1 MNIGIKR
8 WQILAAVGF
17 VIMAVGF
24 GYIAL
29 ELLSGDDAAEH
40 TFTGDAQLSDK
51 ATSFTSG
58 PFSGM
63 AEPDWFPIYLVLQD
77 VNTATPA
84 ATKGQG
90 VKAVVEN
97 FFNQPSVTH
106 VFYMFFE
113 DVPEF
118 SSSMNI
124 LRCEP
129 PGATEVTGNV
139 ENLLKFY
146 KENNIEARSV
156 GTATYNSANYDI
168 LKVELAEGY
177 DTYIVPLKT
186 GDCVTPATLITK
198 EGDTSKVDKF
208 RAALS
213 KLTIDATKLPR

>member
-1 MNIGIKR
+1 MRQRAPRSLIALAGLGLLL
-8 WQILAAVGF
+8 LAAAACG
-17 VIMAVGF
+17 
-24 GYIAL
+24 
-29 ELLSGDDAAEH
+29 GDNDKSDGQS
-40 TFTGDAQLSDK
+40 TFTGDVSFSDK
-51 ATSFTSG
+51 AAPFTSG

-77 VNTATPA
+77 VSTGAPA
-84 ATKGQG
+84 QAKGRG
-90 VKAVVEN
+90 VQAVVEN

-129 PGATEVTGNV
+129 QGVAEVTGNV
-139 ENLLKFY
+139 ESLLKFY

-156 GTATYNSANYDI
+156 GSATYNAANYDI
-168 LKVELAEGY
+168 LRVDLAEGY

-208 RAALS
+208 RAVLS